1 MQNNNLSEFK
11 LKGWIECMKLYRKL
25 IALCLTAALAA
36 GMVVTASASSAVTV
50 TVNGANA
57 GVSAYIN
64 SDDRTMVPVEIADSL
79 GLTYTVSGSS
89 VTFTGNGVS
98 QTYTVGTAVGDTAPA
113 LVDGKIYVPF
123 YHLAQ
128 VFGYAVSWNGA
139 AGVAGAESPMVDFD
153 SITDLAY
160 DYSQAA
166 QLPLTGWY
174 TKSLDGGRQV
184 TVYISE
190 EASIRS
196 YFTVVAVPDGVNT
209 RQFLQDEG
217 WIDLMNQK
225 GEALFVLEPGADGWG
240 SAEEEADY
248 LDAAIAF
255 LKSGNNAHSQNV
267 FSTFGEFYLVGYGK
281 GAAALEL
288 WAAANPIFVISQ
300 AYVDGTSAGAEAL
313 NAVGS
318 VLYTGENTSGY
329 GQCFETNEEF
339 LAALEACNM
348 EQISKADVPV
358 PTWFAGTAD
367 AGSVNYWKAANDC
380 VNNAVN
386 GVYYQSKDSDA
397 IQTDFANSQLPENA
411 QYGIS
416 QVKVST
422 NAPSAADLYSFLS
435 TYTRYDNTF
444 AYSNALTYRL
454 DYTAARVEAQQAAK
468 DGQVRKTL
476 SDGTQILAQA
486 DTAIPGHGTVQVGV
500 IAFSDNSGDGK
511 RDPREYIMYIPEGFE
526 GKELPVLIIYPGNS
540 QTDSIFM
547 DSTLWW
553 QVAEKEGVVLAF
565 VCETYSVSPSSVSHA
580 DSDLFYH
587 SLIAILKEQVD
598 GTYADLDF
606 TRIYGSGQSAGSMAT
621 QGFVMTNPEFYAA
634 AGSTSGITAP
644 SDDSGLPVGTGKSV
658 PDFLIVGQADL
669 GNLMP
674 DLWNSEFTQEFFNYL
689 FKVNG
694 VVDTDL
700 GTAKDSDASYE
711 DGRINVYTWENSD
724 GISTVQYGFTTL
736 RSHNCSPYE
745 MPILW
750 DFMKHFSF
758 ETQEDGTIVRYYSAS
773 AFTQDDSVVI
783 DEIAP

>member
-1 MQNNNLSEFK
+1 
-11 LKGWIECMKLYRKL
+11 MKSHRRFS
-25 IALCLTAALAA
+25 ALCLTAAL
-36 GMVVTASASSAVTV
+36 TASMVIPASADSPVKV
-50 TVNGANA
+50 SVNGADTA
-57 GVSAYIN
+57 VPAYVN
-64 SDDRTMVPVEIADSL
+64 SDWRTMVPANIADSM
-79 GLTYTVSGSS
+79 GLTYSKSGNSI
-89 VTFTGNGVS
+89 TFTGNGNS
-98 QTYTVGTAVGDTAPA
+98 KTYTVGTAVGDTAPQ
-113 LVDGKIYVPF
+113 LVDGEIYVPF
-123 YHLAQ
+123 YDLAQ
-128 VFGYAVSWNGA
+128 TFGYTVSWDGTTK
-139 AGVAGAESPMVDFD
+139 VAGANTAMTDFD
-153 SITDLAY
+153 SITNLPY

-174 TKSLDGGRQV
+174 TKSIEGDRQV

-209 RQFLQDEG
+209 RQFLEEEG
-217 WIDLMNQK
+217 WIDLMNEK
-225 GEALFVLEPGADGWG
+225 GEALFVLEPGANGWG

-248 LDAAIAF
+248 VNAAVAF
-255 LKSGNNAHSQNV
+255 LKSGNNAHGQNV
-267 FSTFGEFYLVGYGK
+267 FSTFGEFYLVGYGE
-281 GAAALEL
+281 GAAALEM
-288 WAAANPIFVISQ
+288 WAAENPIFVISQ
-300 AYVDGTSAGAEAL
+300 AYVNGTSAGAEAL
-313 NAVGS
+313 NAAGS

-380 VNNAVN
+380 VNTAVN
-386 GVYYQSKDSDA
+386 GVYYQSKDSNA
-397 IQTDFANSQLPENA
+397 IQTDFANSQLPESA

-416 QVKVST
+416 QVKVTT
-422 NAPSAADLYSFLS
+422 NAPSAEDLYAFLS
-435 TYTRYDNTF
+435 IYTRYDNTF

-454 DYTAARVEAQQAAK
+454 DYTAARVEAQQTAK

-500 IAFSDNSGDGK
+500 IAFSDNNDDGK

-526 GKELPVLIIYPGNS
+526 GKELPILIIYPGNS

-580 DSDLFYH
+580 DSDLFYQ
-587 SLIAILKEQVD
+587 SLITILKEQVD

-674 DLWNSEFTQEFFNYL
+674 DLWNSETTQEFFNYL

-694 VVDTDL
+694 VADTDL
-700 GTAKDSDASYE
+700 GTAEDSDASYE

-758 ETQEDGTIVRYYSAS
+758 EKQEDGTIIRYYSAS
-773 AFTQDDSVVI
+773 AFAQDDAVVI